1 MTTIQTI
8 DNGDSGLI
16 ARSKIN
22 DNNTNLNND
31 KLETS
36 LKGAS
41 NGLAEL
47 DSGGKVPTSQLP
59 NIVQGAIR
67 VIGTWNA
74 TTNSPNLSALT
85 LTQGESYQVSVAG
98 STSLNGETNWKPKD
112 LVVWDDALAG
122 NYFKLD
128 NTDDVI
134 SVNSK
139 TGIVALD
146 KSDIGLS
153 DIENIPYGHP
163 TVNITNLRAGTNALG
178 SLAIGTDTIAFGDE
192 AAPVLTQGTRGAYF
206 GHGVAPALDLG
217 TDVTVVG
224 ADTFQGV
231 TTARRVSVLGSLVN
245 PSADIPELSGTTVED
260 AVILATGGGGS
271 SAIKGYWYNG
281 RWTFKDLFFP
291 PTIQK
296 FTSGSGTYTTPANVK
311 YIKVVA
317 VGAGAGGGGASGT
330 GGQVGSNGGNTTFD
344 DITAGGG
351 QANTNYR
358 RGGDG
363 GTASLGSRIGY
374 AYNGGQGS
382 FARLSEA
389 GGYYSGGGQGG
400 DTPLL
405 GGGGKKAQWGSS
417 GEAGQANTG
426 GGGQGGGVGNVSGKR
441 TGSGG
446 GSGAYVEAIIPD
458 PLASYSYSIGIGGA
472 GGAGSN
478 DGGAGGSGYIE
489 VTEYYN

>member
-153 DIENIPYGHP
+153 DIENIPFGNP
-163 TVNITNLRAGTNALG
+163 TANTTNLRSGTNALG
-178 SLAIGTDTIAFGDE
+178 SVTIATDSVAFGSDC
-192 AAPVLTQGTRGAYF
+192 APLVTQGTRGVYV
-206 GHGVAPALDLG
+206 GHGVAPTLITGVDA
-217 TDVTVVG
+217 TVLG
-224 ADTFQGV
+224 ADTAQGV
-231 TTARRVSVLGSLVN
+231 TELQRVTILGSLIN
-245 PSADIPELSGTTVED
+245 PVGDIGAGTTFTD
-260 AVILATGGGGS
+260 GIIISTGGGGS
-271 SAIKGYWYNG
+271 SAVKAYYKDD
-281 RWTFKDLFFP
+281 RWVFSDLFFS

-311 YIKVVA
+311 YIRVRM
-317 VGAGAGGGGASGT
+317 VGGGGGGAASNTGT
-330 GGQVGSNGGNTTFD
+330 SGSNGAASTFGTILIANGGLSGISGSNMGGLGGTAVINSPAIGTAIKGQSGAGSFLDDDLGNGVGPSGAHGGG
-344 DITAGGG
+344 TALFGGGG
-351 QANTNYR
+351 Q
-358 RGGDG
+358 RGYYQTG
-363 GTASLGSRIGY
+363 G
-374 AYNGGQGS
+374 
-382 FARLSEA
+382 EA
-389 GGYYSGGGQGG
+389 GGI
-400 DTPLL
+400 
-405 GGGGKKAQWGSS
+405 
-417 GEAGQANTG
+417 NTG
-426 GGGQGGGVGNVSGKR
+426 GGGQSGGTAPNA

-446 GSGAYVEAIIPD
+446 GAGGSVDAIISTPSS
-458 PLASYSYSIGIGGA
+458 SYSYTVGSGGA
-472 GGAGSN
+472 GGAGGN
-478 DGGAGGSGYIE
+478 EVGGAGGSGYIE